1 MPVEDKWGF
10 DKWAET
16 YDKDILDTGRPD
28 QFTFRDYQRV
38 LEKVVEY
45 ADPGGN
51 HYTHV
56 LDIGIGTGNLACL
69 FLPYGLEVTGIDPS
83 PEMMKICRR
92 KHPEIPV
99 VPGDFLDIPLPP
111 QSVDLIVSSYAFHHL
126 TAEEKTEAA
135 VEMKRVLKPGGRIVI
150 ADLMFRNAAERNKIE
165 NEYLK
170 VGRNDIV
177 EEYQDEY
184 PGYFDELV
192 KVFDRAGFTTDG
204 ERLTESVW
212 IIRAILPKNR

>member
-16 YDKDILDTGRPD
+16 YDKDIFDKSRPD
-28 QFTFRDYQRV
+28 QFTFRDYHRV
-38 LEKVVEY
+38 LARVVEY

-83 PEMMKICRR
+83 PEMMKVCRS
-92 KHPEIPV
+92 KYPEIPV
-99 VPGDFLDIPLPP
+99 MPGDFLDIPLTPR
-111 QSVDLIVSSYAFHHL
+111 SIDLIVSTYAFHHL
-126 TAEEKTEAA
+126 TAEEKAEA
-135 VEMKRVLKPGGRIVI
+135 VQVMKIVLRPGGRIVI

-165 NEYLK
+165 NEYRNAGK
-170 VGRNDIV
+170 NDIV
-177 EEYQDEY
+177 EEYENEY
-184 PGYFDELV
+184 PGYFDDLV
-192 KVFDRAGFTTDG
+192 SVFYHAGFTTDG
-204 ERLTESVW
+204 EQLTESVW
-212 IIRAILPKNR
+212 IIRASLPYEG